1 MTESDFDKAL
11 GKRIQKHRK
20 AKRFSQV
27 ELGKRLNLSRS
38 SIANIENGFHKPSIY
53 QLYAIC
59 LNLGLPLEEILLP
72 LSEMKPISK
81 SNSQYEQLKNRI
93 VFNRGNERL

>member
-27 ELGKRLNLSRS
+27 ELGNRLDLSRS

-53 QLYAIC
+53 QLYSIC
-59 LNLGLPLEEILLP
+59 LTLSLPLEELLLP
-72 LSEMKPISK
+72 LSDMKPISK
-81 SNSQYEQLKNRI
+81 SNSQYEQLKNSI
-93 VFNRGNERL
+93 AFNHGSNRL